1 MLEQEFEK
9 DKQKMLSLL
18 PDYLS
23 SKGINVGANFTCLN
37 PDDKAHIPTM
47 TYVKDKNIVS
57 CFHCKNTYNIFD
69 LIGIEYNL
77 PTFAQQFTKA
87 HELFIGSVP
96 LGYIEILKKQA
107 LAQLNPSKGFSK
119 PTFEITQDRQIVQ
132 PTPPFGGS
140 TPQVNHAAPVQ
151 RETVPSFGFADQNDL
166 QQMPERRE
174 SISFNTISPF
184 DEARLRP
191 FNQRVTS
198 AQNSVQQNMGNNG
211 FAAQNQNPGQLNQ
224 TARSPFSFSDVS
236 NGTPRFGES
245 QNTVFQNYTPDNT
258 SFDFTDYINQ
268 CANNVS
274 KSTYFTSRG
283 LSESVIHRFKLGI
296 DEHFQ
301 AELDSLAPQRY
312 WKAAIIPYGIHGY
325 CVRNTESS
333 VDEKRDR
340 YKKKGIFDIFNHEA
354 LEQPGTIFITEGEFD
369 ALSIETLGCRAIAL
383 GGASNIR
390 QLIEAIRECKEE
402 HTYYICLDN
411 DEAGMESTKQIA
423 AQLYQLKI
431 NAKIINLAHP
441 YKDINEALCKA
452 PEGLRNRVANLDKI
466 LSFSLESLTR
476 KEPETRYI
484 LSSQDLQTLSLS
496 AALYTMTAKPQVLRR
511 LVSDIIKN
519 RQQAIV
525 YASSRPSRNYLSRFL
540 TEGQTVFDASEWNA
554 LRFLEIGE
562 DDIDSKIFSGIESQ
576 ILQGNSSFVTIVD
589 LCSLS
594 EDKVDTT
601 LTKLNNLCQVN
612 GVCLIALCSEGIR
625 AKAEG
630 VSIQNLE
637 IDVNE
642 QGDYVVN
649 TLDNLCRKVSFV
661 CPKL

>member
-107 LAQLNPSKGFSK
+107 LAQLSPSKGFSK

-312 WKAAIIPYGIHGY
+312 WKA
-325 CVRNTESS
+325 
-333 VDEKRDR
+333 
-340 YKKKGIFDIFNHEA
+340 
-354 LEQPGTIFITEGEFD
+354 
-369 ALSIETLGCRAIAL
+369 
-383 GGASNIR
+383 
-390 QLIEAIRECKEE
+390 
-402 HTYYICLDN
+402 
-411 DEAGMESTKQIA
+411 
-423 AQLYQLKI
+423 
-431 NAKIINLAHP
+431 LAP
-441 YKDINEALCKA
+441 
-452 PEGLRNRVANLDKI
+452 
-466 LSFSLESLTR
+466 SLL
-476 KEPETRYI
+476 
-484 LSSQDLQTLSLS
+484 L
-496 AALYTMTAKPQVLRR
+496 
-511 LVSDIIKN
+511 
-519 RQQAIV
+519 
-525 YASSRPSRNYLSRFL
+525 
-540 TEGQTVFDASEWNA
+540 
-554 LRFLEIGE
+554 
-562 DDIDSKIFSGIESQ
+562 
-576 ILQGNSSFVTIVD
+576 
-589 LCSLS
+589 
-594 EDKVDTT
+594 
-601 LTKLNNLCQVN
+601 
-612 GVCLIALCSEGIR
+612 
-625 AKAEG
+625 
-630 VSIQNLE
+630 
-637 IDVNE
+637 
-642 QGDYVVN
+642 
-649 TLDNLCRKVSFV
+649 KVSLM
-661 CPKL
+661 P

>member
-107 LAQLNPSKGFSK
+107 LAQLSPSKGFSK

-245 QNTVFQNYTPDNT
+245 QNTVFQNYTHDNT

-312 WKAAIIPYGIHGY
+312 WKA
-325 CVRNTESS
+325 
-333 VDEKRDR
+333 
-340 YKKKGIFDIFNHEA
+340 KKGIFDIFNHEA

>member
-107 LAQLNPSKGFSK
+107 LAQLSPSKGFSK

-296 DEHFQ
+296 DEHF
-301 AELDSLAPQRY
+301 
-312 WKAAIIPYGIHGY
+312 
-325 CVRNTESS
+325 
-333 VDEKRDR
+333 
-340 YKKKGIFDIFNHEA
+340 

>member
-1 MLEQEFEK
+1 MLPTS
-9 DKQKMLSLL
+9 DSLL
-18 PDYLS
+18 
-23 SKGINVGANFTCLN
+23 
-37 PDDKAHIPTM
+37 
-47 TYVKDKNIVS
+47 
-57 CFHCKNTYNIFD
+57 
-69 LIGIEYNL
+69 
-77 PTFAQQFTKA
+77 
-87 HELFIGSVP
+87 
-96 LGYIEILKKQA
+96 KQ
-107 LAQLNPSKGFSK
+107 
-119 PTFEITQDRQIVQ
+119 
-132 PTPPFGGS
+132 
-140 TPQVNHAAPVQ
+140 
-151 RETVPSFGFADQNDL
+151 
-166 QQMPERRE
+166 
-174 SISFNTISPF
+174 
-184 DEARLRP
+184 
-191 FNQRVTS
+191 
-198 AQNSVQQNMGNNG
+198 
-211 FAAQNQNPGQLNQ
+211 
-224 TARSPFSFSDVS
+224 
-236 NGTPRFGES
+236 
-245 QNTVFQNYTPDNT
+245 
-258 SFDFTDYINQ
+258 
-268 CANNVS
+268 
-274 KSTYFTSRG
+274 
-283 LSESVIHRFKLGI
+283 SESVRK
-296 DEHFQ
+296 
-301 AELDSLAPQRY
+301 STP
-312 WKAAIIPYGIHGY
+312 
-325 CVRNTESS
+325 
-333 VDEKRDR
+333 
-340 YKKKGIFDIFNHEA
+340 
-354 LEQPGTIFITEGEFD
+354 
-369 ALSIETLGCRAIAL
+369 
-383 GGASNIR
+383 
-390 QLIEAIRECKEE
+390 
-402 HTYYICLDN
+402 N